1 MTPRRMSR
9 FPRYRPFAVVAASA
23 IAGLVFAGT
32 LDWQGIGFSS
42 SLAKDTRQAQSVPAV
57 EDRAQEGLRRE
68 TLAIVSASGRHR
80 FEVEVAETG
89 AARARGLMFRR
100 ELAADAGML
109 FDFRQD
115 REVAFWM
122 RNTLI
127 PLDLLFIE
135 KTGRIAHIARNAV
148 PLSEE
153 LIPSR
158 AVVRFVLEVPGG
170 RAAEL
175 GVDVGDVVQ
184 GPTIAAAMGSD

>member
-1 MTPRRMSR
+1 MFR
-9 FPRYRPFAVVAASA
+9 FRHRLGALA
-23 IAGLVFAGT
+23 IAVAVGLVVGAAI
-32 LDWQGIGFSS
+32 DWRIGGVSS
-42 SLAKDTRQAQSVPAV
+42 VLAKDVQQTQSAQAGGD
-57 EDRAQEGLRRE
+57 DRAQTGLRRE
-68 TLAIVSASGRHR
+68 SLSIISGTGRHR
-80 FEVEVAETG
+80 FEVEVADTG
-89 AARARGLMFRR
+89 EARARGLMFRR

-109 FDFRQD
+109 FDFGQD

-135 KTGRIAHIARNAV
+135 KTGRIAHVARNAV

-153 LIPSR
+153 LIPSQ

-175 GVDVGDVVQ
+175 GVGVGDVVQ
-184 GPTIAAAMGSD
+184 GPTINAAAKSDQD